1 MKSKS
6 MYGSKSAGFLEVG
19 NEDEEVMELK
29 LDFDEEPVT
38 QGSVDPLV
46 KIADKKIEKCIIKQ
60 TS

>member
-1 MKSKS
+1 